1 MSHTDYI
8 SGGAVLLS
16 FMVVFYMFMGS
27 LLEKYKI
34 PIGHEASI
42 SIVVGILLSYLILDV
57 HKDNLMELIR
67 FNSNFFFY
75 MLLPPLVFSTGYNM
89 KRKAFFS
96 NFGNILMLG
105 LVNTCIQFALFTAM
119 TYFYFQWF
127 APMKFNVTTG

>member
-1 MSHTDYI
+1 MGHSDFL
-8 SGGAVLLS
+8 SGGAILLS

-27 LLEKYKI
+27 FIEKYKI

-42 SIVVGILLSYLILDV
+42 SILVGCLISYCILNV
-57 HKDNLMELIR
+57 HNDHLLQFIR

-105 LVNTCIQFALFTAM
+105 LINTCI
-119 TYFYFQWF
+119 
-127 APMKFNVTTG
+127 

>member
-1 MSHTDYI
+1 MGHTDFL
-8 SGGAVLLS
+8 SGGAILLS
-16 FMVVFYMFMGS
+16 FMVVLYMFVGS
-27 LLEKYKI
+27 FIEKYKI

-42 SIVVGILLSYLILDV
+42 SIVIGILISYFILDV
-57 HKDNLMELIR
+57 KKDHLMNFLS

-105 LVNTCIQFALFTAM
+105 LVNTCI
-119 TYFYFQWF
+119 
-127 APMKFNVTTG
+127 